1 MDYDVLIL
9 GGGIVGCTVAYELSK
24 YNLNIA
30 LIEKASDIAEDI
42 SLINTSVVYDGS
54 ETTNKT
60 ISEYERKGCK
70 LIEEACKKFNV
81 PYKKVGAL
89 RVASDDYGVFKLKE
103 MFNSAKE
110 RGIEKISLLSKEEVI
125 ELENNINIDV
135 KQGLYSEDVAVVSPY
150 ELSISYAE
158 VAADN
163 GVNFRFE
170 EEVVNIAKIS
180 KGFKVITNKNKFTCR
195 VVINTTP
202 FDINMGDNISERNY
216 DVKEEDTIKN
226 VNYMIV
232 SKEVKKPLDRVV
244 ITVMDGNKFAVNIPS
259 VYQGYIIGIKDKNI
273 LKSDE
278 RINYSKKLIPTINK
292 ECVSSIFNDIYKKD
306 VMFIDDE
313 NIKEGYIKVTGTHY
327 GKIGIA
333 PAIAKEIAE
342 VIAKNINTTF
352 KKEFID
358 KRRDV
363 YKFKNMSTKERNELI
378 ALDNRYGKMVCLCN
392 EVTEGEII
400 DCIRR
405 PLGARTLDGIK
416 RRTGVCNGPCKGSY
430 CSRKIIN
437 ILAREMDKSPIEI
450 VKDSKNYTIWNG
462 RIKEFDSV

>member
-30 LIEKASDIAEDI
+30 LLEKASDVAEDI

-54 ETTNKT
+54 ETTNEI
-60 ISEYERKGCK
+60 ISEYERSGCK
-70 LIEEACKKFNV
+70 LIEEACRKFNV

-103 MFNSAKE
+103 MYNRAKE
-110 RGIEKISLLSKEEVI
+110 RGIDKISLLNKDEVI
-125 ELENNINIDV
+125 KLESNINIEV
-135 KQGLYSEDVAVVSPY
+135 KQGLYSEEVAVVSPY
-150 ELSISYAE
+150 ELSIAYAE
-158 VAADN
+158 VASDN

-170 EEVVNIAKIS
+170 EEVVNIAGIS
-180 KGFKVITNKNKFTCR
+180 KGFKVTTNKNKFTCK
-195 VVINTTP
+195 VVINTTH
-202 FDINMGDNISERNY
+202 FDINMGDTIKDEIHN
-216 DVKEEDTIKN
+216 VKDENVVKN
-226 VNYMIV
+226 VNYMIINKDV
-232 SKEVKKPLDRVV
+232 EKPLNKVV
-244 ITVMDGNKFAVNIPS
+244 ITVMDENKFAVNIPS
-259 VYQGYIIGIKDKNI
+259 VYNGYIIGIKDRN
-273 LKSDE
+273 LLNSNE
-278 RINYSKKLIPTINK
+278 RIEASRQLMPTISK

-306 VMFIDDE
+306 IMFIDDK

-333 PAIAKEIAE
+333 PAIAKKTAE
-342 VIAKNINTTF
+342 VITQNIKATF
-352 KKEFID
+352 KKNFVD

-363 YKFKNMSTKERNELI
+363 YKFKNMSVEEKNQLI
-378 ALDNRYGKMVCLCN
+378 SLDSRYGKIVCLCN

-400 DCIRR
+400 DSIRR

-430 CSRKIIN
+430 CSRRIIN
-437 ILAREMDKSPIEI
+437 ILAREMDKKPIDI
-450 VKDSKNYTIWNG
+450 IKDSKNYTIWNG

>member
-54 ETTNKT
+54 ETTNET
-60 ISEYERKGCK
+60 ISEYERKGCI
-70 LIEEACKKFNV
+70 LIKEACKKFNV

-103 MFNSAKE
+103 MYNSAKE
-110 RGIEKISLLSKEEVI
+110 RGIDKISLLSKEQVI
-125 ELENNINIDV
+125 ELENNINIDI
-135 KQGLYSEDVAVVSPY
+135 KQGLYSENVAVVSPY

-170 EEVVNIAKIS
+170 EEVINIAKIS

-202 FDINMGDNISERNY
+202 FDINMEDNINGKNY
-216 DVKEEDTIKN
+216 NVKEESTIKN

-244 ITVMDGNKFAVNIPS
+244 ITVMDENKFAINIPS
-259 VYQGYIIGIKDKNI
+259 VYQGYIIGIKDRNI
-273 LKSDE
+273 LKSNE
-278 RINYSKKLIPTINK
+278 RINYSKQLIPTINK

-306 VMFIDDE
+306 VIFIDDK

-333 PAIAKEIAE
+333 PAIAKEIA
-342 VIAKNINTTF
+342 
-352 KKEFID
+352 
-358 KRRDV
+358 
-363 YKFKNMSTKERNELI
+363 
-378 ALDNRYGKMVCLCN
+378 
-392 EVTEGEII
+392 
-400 DCIRR
+400 
-405 PLGARTLDGIK
+405 
-416 RRTGVCNGPCKGSY
+416 
-430 CSRKIIN
+430 
-437 ILAREMDKSPIEI
+437 
-450 VKDSKNYTIWNG
+450 
-462 RIKEFDSV
+462 

>member
-103 MFNSAKE
+103 MYSFAKE

-202 FDINMGDNISERNY
+202 FDINMGDNISEQNY
-216 DVKEEDTIKN
+216 NVKEEDVIKLGFP
-226 VNYMIV
+226 Y
-232 SKEVKKPLDRVV
+232 EVIRDAYR
-244 ITVMDGNKFAVNIPS
+244 IAIPDTKTAS
-259 VYQGYIIGIKDKNI
+259 NLIIEHQD
-273 LKSDE
+273 
-278 RINYSKKLIPTINK
+278 
-292 ECVSSIFNDIYKKD
+292 IFNDFEITKGKMDD
-306 VMFIDDE
+306 VFLQ
-313 NIKEGYIKVTGTHY
+313 VTG
-327 GKIGIA
+327 
-333 PAIAKEIAE
+333 
-342 VIAKNINTTF
+342 
-352 KKEFID
+352 KK
-358 KRRDV
+358 
-363 YKFKNMSTKERNELI
+363 LG
-378 ALDNRYGKMVCLCN
+378 DNK
-392 EVTEGEII
+392 
-400 DCIRR
+400 
-405 PLGARTLDGIK
+405 
-416 RRTGVCNGPCKGSY
+416 
-430 CSRKIIN
+430 
-437 ILAREMDKSPIEI
+437 
-450 VKDSKNYTIWNG
+450 
-462 RIKEFDSV
+462 

>member
-54 ETTNKT
+54 ETTNEI

-70 LIEEACKKFNV
+70 LIEESCKKFNV

-89 RVASDDYGVFKLKE
+89 RVASNDYGVFKLKE
-103 MFNSAKE
+103 MYNLAKK
-110 RGIEKISLLSKEEVI
+110 RGIENISLLDKKEVL

-135 KQGLYSEDVAVVSPY
+135 SKGLYSEEVAVVSPY
-150 ELSISYAE
+150 ELSIAYAE

-180 KGFKVITNKNKFTCR
+180 KGFKVTTNKNKFTCR

-202 FDINMGDNISERNY
+202 FDINMGENINEQNY
-216 DVKEEDTIKN
+216 NIKEESTIKN

-232 SKEVKKPLDRVV
+232 NKNVEKPLNRVV
-244 ITVMDGNKFAVNIPS
+244 ITVMDENKFAVNIPS
-259 VYQGYIIGIKDKNI
+259 VYHGYIIGIKDSNV
-273 LKSDE
+273 LSSDE
-278 RINYSKKLIPTINK
+278 RIISSRKLMPTISK
-292 ECVSSIFNDIYKKD
+292 ECVNSIFNDIYKKD
-306 VMFIDDE
+306 IMYIDDK

-333 PAIAKEIAE
+333 PAIAKEISE
-342 VIAKNINTTF
+342 VIASNIKTTF

-363 YKFKNMSTKERNELI
+363 YKFKNMSIEEKNELI
-378 ALDNRYGKMVCLCN
+378 SLDSRYGKIVCLCN

-405 PLGARTLDGIK
+405 PLGARTLDGIR

-437 ILAREMDKSPIEI
+437 ILAREMDKKPIEI
-450 VKDSKNYTIWNG
+450 VKDSKNYIIWNG